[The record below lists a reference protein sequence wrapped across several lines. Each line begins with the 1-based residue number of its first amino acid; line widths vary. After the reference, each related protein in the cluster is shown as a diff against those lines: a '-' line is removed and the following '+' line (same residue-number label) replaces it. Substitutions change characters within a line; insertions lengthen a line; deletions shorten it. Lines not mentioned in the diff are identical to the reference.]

1 MRNKILCV
9 AGAVLLT
16 FLIAQQ
22 VSADGLVV
30 RPIAYEGSLNA
41 RSQEA
46 IIIVH
51 KGDKPRENE
60 GRTSYS
66 RPTRSPARWP

>member
-30 RPIAYEGSLNA
+30 RPIAYEGSLNE

-46 IIIVH
+46 IIIFH
-51 KGDKPRENE
+51 KGHKPKENE
-60 GRTSYS
+60 GKNLLF
-66 RPTRSPARWP
+66 SPYQTIGEP